1 MNPEKGTQSAQNIT
15 RETIRAIWKLWDHIN
30 LAHRQFQVLRV
41 SEGDYKKRFE
51 EQVNAVEAR
60 TIKESTSQ
68 MLTVVG
74 IFTALAFV
82 AIGGISSLGGIL
94 SGLQSGQLLKLLI
107 VACVWGIGML
117 NVVFIF
123 LFGIGKLTK
132 KELKSNDSDKIRK
145 RYPAYFWSNYILISL
160 ILVFGWL
167 YFSHNRSAYS
177 WVDGLINLNP
187 EIVGLV
193 GLVLLFVLIGLVAWL
208 LSRSKSKLKEEQ
220 AE

>member
-1 MNPEKGTQSAQNIT
+1 
-15 RETIRAIWKLWDHIN
+15 
-30 LAHRQFQVLRV
+30 
-41 SEGDYKKRFE
+41 
-51 EQVNAVEAR
+51 
-60 TIKESTSQ
+60 

-82 AIGGISSLGGIL
+82 AVGGISSLGGIL

-167 YFSHNRSAYS
+167 YYSHNRSAYS

-187 EIVGLV
+187 EVVGLV

-208 LSRSKSKLKEEQ
+208 LSRPKSKLKEEQ
-220 AE
+220 AG